1 MQNSFRFSSGSAR
14 VQQIKRVFAIDRCR
28 AAVRI
33 DILQLPMPPNIPP
46 LLHVDVV
53 SGSAKNDH
61 APDRS
66 RARGTK
72 RVIDI
77 LLQRHDPAAAI
88 RAIGR
93 DQRNRPTVDNP
104 VANAVGAKSTEH
116 Y

>member
-14 VQQIKRVFAIDRCR
+14 VQKVKRVFTIERHNWT
-28 AAVRI
+28 VRI

-61 APDRS
+61 APDRRS
-66 RARGTK
+66 LAK
-72 RVIDI
+72 RLIDI
-77 LLQRHDPAAAI
+77 LLQRHNPAAAI
-88 RAIGR
+88 RAVGR
-93 DQRNRPTVDNP
+93 DQRNGPAVDNP
-104 VANAVGAKSTEH
+104 IANAVGAKSTEH

>member
-77 LLQRHDPAAAI
+77 LLHRYVTASVFRGIVSYQL
-88 RAIGR
+88 
-93 DQRNRPTVDNP
+93 N
-104 VANAVGAKSTEH
+104 STTIYNQVENVV
-116 Y
+116 